1 MIDGLVAGRLYGDCE
16 QRADKSGRP
25 FTVAKVR
32 ASTAEGEMLFVNV
45 IAFDSSVCSN
55 LQQLRDGDSVSL
67 AGSITPRVW
76 TDKQG
81 VARPAID
88 MVVHRLLALQGD

>member
-45 IAFDSSVCSN
+45 IAFDSCGMEI
-55 LQQLRDGDSVSL
+55 R
-67 AGSITPRVW
+67 
-76 TDKQG
+76 
-81 VARPAID
+81 
-88 MVVHRLLALQGD
+88 